1 MPRPQNRTSSPSLVG
16 RAFDLDSVHFIPMPK
31 PSHTTSRICATL
43 LLSLLAAAAQAKRV
57 PNLEF
62 KDLAGNKQK
71 LATLQGSIAVVS
83 FWATWCTPCR
93 EELPRLSKLTEQY
106 SSSKVRFI
114 AISIDE
120 PKDRAKVAPYAAQQ
134 KLAMDVWLG
143 GDTDMLARVGL
154 GDIVPGTLIIDQ
166 QGEIIGRIMGEA
178 REEDIKSR
186 LDWLLNNRQ
195 GAAPEA
201 LTKRY

>member
-1 MPRPQNRTSSPSLVG
+1 MPTRLHPQVEAPSSSNP
-16 RAFDLDSVHFIPMPK
+16 VHFIAPMPT
-31 PSHTTSRICATL
+31 PSSTSRICAAL
-43 LLSLLAAAAQAKRV
+43 LLSLLACPTHAKRV

-62 KDLAGNKQK
+62 KDLAGARQK
-71 LATLQGSIAVVS
+71 LATLKGSIAVIS

-154 GDIVPGTLIIDQ
+154 GDIVPGTIIIDQ

-186 LDWLLNNRQ
+186 LDWLINGRQ
-195 GAAPEA
+195 GTAPEA